1 LAASPDEVLATVALW
16 ATLKIAPEDSS
27 LFARAVP
34 ALRKAAR
41 SEREIVRLEASV
53 ALGEIG
59 SAAASAIPIL
69 ELLSE
74 EDPSKRVRAAAA
86 KAVAKIK
93 GG

>member
-1 LAASPDEVLATVALW
+1 
-16 ATLKIAPEDSS
+16 
-27 LFARAVP
+27 
-34 ALRKAAR
+34 
-41 SEREIVRLEASV
+41 V

-59 SAAASAIPIL
+59 PAAAPAIPIL